1 MGTDIVLCVEKQ
13 DEQGNWQMVENISS
27 LEIGRNYNL
36 FAILANV
43 RNGFGFAGIETGD
56 GFIPITKPKGI
67 PEDASTEYL
76 KIAEEYHND
85 GENFSYHT
93 IQDLLDHDW
102 NQRTQVR
109 GDIDLKTYKKW
120 MENEKSGQPDDWTRL
135 FAGASL
141 SNSQME
147 ELINSGVNHNSTDR
161 VYTSVK
167 WTKTYRECVGEY
179 FFDTI
184 LDKLKKIAKDHSKV
198 RIVFFFLS

>member
-1 MGTDIVLCVEKQ
+1 MGTDIELYVEKQ
-13 DEQGNWQMVENISS
+13 DDQGKWKMIDNISV
-27 LEIGRNYNL
+27 LDIGRNYNL
-36 FAILANV
+36 FAILANM
-43 RNGFGFAGIETGD
+43 RNGFGFAGIKTGN

-67 PEDASTEYL
+67 PEDASAEYL
-76 KIAEEYHND
+76 KIAEENSYD

-102 NQRTQVR
+102 NQRTQVC

-120 MENEKSGQPDDWTRL
+120 MENEKSGEPDDWTRL
-135 FAGASL
+135 YGGASL
-141 SNSQME
+141 SNSEME
-147 ELINSGVNHNSTDR
+147 ELINSGVNDNSTDQ
-161 VYTSVK
+161 YTSVK

-184 LDKLKKIAKDHSKV
+184 LDKLKKIAEDHSKV